1 MFGYDLDTSGLFH
14 CSILDLDRADKH
26 CIQCRLNFVTSKN
39 IRGIVKMASN
49 LSRLCLRGG
58 NLLKNFTVTSGA
70 QRTLSVSAIRS
81 KEYGKLFTTYCVGM
95 KTMYF
100 LNILIS
106 SVFEGLDFPVLS
118 LFLIIAGC
126 HFYRIARWIGTCDW
140 TRKVWVSKGIGRKR
154 CK

>member
-1 MFGYDLDTSGLFH
+1 MFACYFLSCTTTQVAGFKPFIKISIFSTNNTYSCNAYYNSIMSGYDLDTSGLFH

-26 CIQCRLNFVTSKN
+26 CIRCRLNFVTSKN

-49 LSRLCLRGG
+49 LSRLFLRGG

-81 KEYGKLFTTYCVGM
+81 KEYGKFFTTYCVGM

-106 SVFEGLDFPVLS
+106 SV
-118 LFLIIAGC
+118 C
-126 HFYRIARWIGTCDW
+126 
-140 TRKVWVSKGIGRKR
+140 
-154 CK
+154 